1 MRILLALT
9 ILASTASAAICPHC
23 GKDHGGVKS
32 KTQSSAQNIAQ
43 VRVNW
48 MADRGRVQHPP
59 FSVGGIRQLGAF
71 FEGVGMNGQTCQPRS
86 GGYRKVA
93 DVSAR
98 RGGRVFNLRI
108 WTR

>member
-1 MRILLALT
+1 MKILLALVV
-9 ILASTASAAICPHC
+9 LSSAAAAAICPRC
-23 GKDHGGVKS
+23 GVDHAVAG

-43 VRVNW
+43 IRVNW

-108 WTR
+108 WVR